1 MAISFKKEVI
11 AEAIKQVLAEAEVHV
26 ISKDKPEEDKKRI
39 KAAMK
44 SAGVTNP
51 QAYADIDTL
60 KANDTVTTEDHAE
73 DPNDES
79 DMAKVQ
85 LANVIHYAQELLTMI
100 KDGQQLDAWVQS
112 KLTIAFDYIDSVK
125 HYLEG
130 EDYLASTDAPVD
142 APVDEAMD
150 INDPIMMKLRA
161 AKMKTYKTEPQ
172 AAPKANTPKANT
184 NDSKLAAL
192 KKYRAQVMRDMEQEA
207 EPEGGPI
214 ADKYGAELNK
224 IDKAIAKLSGHGE
237 WGPEAENPYMSKAEI
252 ERRAAMME
260 DEPVEEPIAEMEDD
274 ADVSGLDAG
283 FEDDTANAPK
293 GDKKL
298 NKQLSKNDKIIAA
311 FNELKPLFK
320 LAAAGDKDA
329 LETLKANQHVVLA
342 YKKLKQI

>member
-1 MAISFKKEVI
+1 MAISFSKEII
-11 AEAIKQVLAEAEVHV
+11 AQAIKEILKEEKAFVKNKKGDEALV
-26 ISKDKPEEDKKRI
+26 
-39 KAAMK
+39 
-44 SAGVTNP
+44 
-51 QAYADIDTL
+51 DIDPADSSV
-60 KANDTVTTEDHAE
+60 KSDPNIASIVTTSGKKIKEDHHL

-130 EDYLASTDAPVD
+130 EDYLAATEAP
-142 APVDEAMD
+142 
-150 INDPIMMKLRA
+150 
-161 AKMKTYKTEPQ
+161 
-172 AAPKANTPKANT
+172 
-184 NDSKLAAL
+184 
-192 KKYRAQVMRDMEQEA
+192 A
-207 EPEGGPI
+207 E
-214 ADKYGAELNK
+214 
-224 IDKAIAKLSGHGE
+224 
-237 WGPEAENPYMSKAEI
+237 
-252 ERRAAMME
+252 
-260 DEPVEEPIAEMEDD
+260 EEPIAEMEDD

-329 LETLKANQHVVLA
+329 LETLKTNQHVVVA

>member
-11 AEAIKQVLAEAEVHV
+11 AEAIKEILKEEKAFVKNRKGDEALV
-26 ISKDKPEEDKKRI
+26 
-39 KAAMK
+39 
-44 SAGVTNP
+44 
-51 QAYADIDTL
+51 DIDPADSSV
-60 KANDTVTTEDHAE
+60 KSDPNIASIVTTSGKKIKEDHHL

-130 EDYLASTDAPVD
+130 EDYLAATEAP
-142 APVDEAMD
+142 
-150 INDPIMMKLRA
+150 
-161 AKMKTYKTEPQ
+161 
-172 AAPKANTPKANT
+172 
-184 NDSKLAAL
+184 
-192 KKYRAQVMRDMEQEA
+192 A
-207 EPEGGPI
+207 E
-214 ADKYGAELNK
+214 
-224 IDKAIAKLSGHGE
+224 
-237 WGPEAENPYMSKAEI
+237 
-252 ERRAAMME
+252 
-260 DEPVEEPIAEMEDD
+260 EEPIAEMEDD

-311 FNELKPLFK
+311 FNELRPLFK

>member
-1 MAISFKKEVI
+1 MAISFSKEII
-11 AEAIKQVLAEAEVHV
+11 AQAIKEILKEEKAFVKNKKGDEALV
-26 ISKDKPEEDKKRI
+26 
-39 KAAMK
+39 
-44 SAGVTNP
+44 
-51 QAYADIDTL
+51 DIDPADSSV
-60 KANDTVTTEDHAE
+60 KSDPNIASIVTTSGKKIKEDHHL

-130 EDYLASTDAPVD
+130 EDYLAATEAP
-142 APVDEAMD
+142 
-150 INDPIMMKLRA
+150 
-161 AKMKTYKTEPQ
+161 
-172 AAPKANTPKANT
+172 
-184 NDSKLAAL
+184 
-192 KKYRAQVMRDMEQEA
+192 A
-207 EPEGGPI
+207 E
-214 ADKYGAELNK
+214 
-224 IDKAIAKLSGHGE
+224 
-237 WGPEAENPYMSKAEI
+237 
-252 ERRAAMME
+252 
-260 DEPVEEPIAEMEDD
+260 EEPIAEMEDD

-329 LETLKANQHVVLA
+329 LETLKANQHVVIA

>member
-1 MAISFKKEVI
+1 MAISFSKEII
-11 AEAIKQVLAEAEVHV
+11 AQAIKEILKEEKAFVKNKKGDEALV
-26 ISKDKPEEDKKRI
+26 
-39 KAAMK
+39 
-44 SAGVTNP
+44 
-51 QAYADIDTL
+51 DIDPADSSV
-60 KANDTVTTEDHAE
+60 KSDPNIASIVTTSGKKIKEDHHL

-130 EDYLASTDAPVD
+130 EDYLAATEAP
-142 APVDEAMD
+142 
-150 INDPIMMKLRA
+150 
-161 AKMKTYKTEPQ
+161 
-172 AAPKANTPKANT
+172 
-184 NDSKLAAL
+184 
-192 KKYRAQVMRDMEQEA
+192 A
-207 EPEGGPI
+207 E
-214 ADKYGAELNK
+214 
-224 IDKAIAKLSGHGE
+224 
-237 WGPEAENPYMSKAEI
+237 
-252 ERRAAMME
+252 
-260 DEPVEEPIAEMEDD
+260 EEPIAEMEDD

-329 LETLKANQHVVLA
+329 LETLKANQHVVVA
-342 YKKLKQI
+342 YKKLKQT